1 VAAGD
6 ITPSSGSWVALYVT
20 DESKPAALCVADGPL
35 AANSSAALSM
45 LPPNTAKDA
54 IKSKDLP
61 SAMVANLREIMNI
74 CSRLLMT
81 DSSPHL
87 RLAALHAV
95 KSMPADLSAVIGS
108 AHNRFDFEIQVPK
121 YGVGNL
127 AFIST

>member
-1 VAAGD
+1 MLEVKPGKKFD

-45 LPPNTAKDA
+45 LPPNTAER
-54 IKSKDLP
+54 
-61 SAMVANLREIMNI
+61 MR
-74 CSRLLMT
+74 SRARNCAKHDGRQPARNHEHLLAT
-81 DSSPHL
+81 LDDGQLPHL

-108 AHNRFDFEIQVPK
+108 AHDQN
-121 YGVGNL
+121 
-127 AFIST
+127 